1 MTIYWV
7 IWGFIVLMNFLKA
20 DKVSKF
26 LLGLFSIFLVF
37 FIGFR
42 HEVGGDWYNYL
53 AMFDL
58 ISKLPFLISI
68 IFTDV
73 AYGAINW
80 ASFQLGYEIYTVN
93 FICAIIFCWG
103 IYKFSSAFRNFW
115 LPILVLFTYTIVVVA
130 MGYTRQGVA
139 VGLVCMAF
147 ASLLKNPK
155 KRVYFFWIFMA
166 MLFHKTAVIM
176 FFFMPL
182 INTRFFRKKFFFWLY
197 TIISFALIF
206 SILWLSQKA
215 DNLYLNNSV
224 DSSGAIRRMLMHL
237 IPLGIYVIYYKKFK
251 KSLNSII
258 QLMNLLSIMVFLT
271 FLLAFIFSTLA
282 DRLGLYF
289 IVFDVIVF
297 AKFAEILTNRS
308 KKLLIFLLTVQYT
321 FVFYIWLYFSTWAPI
336 AWNYKNIL
344 F

>member
-1 MTIYWV
+1 MGIYWI
-7 IWGFIVLMNFLKA
+7 IWFFIILMNFLKV
-20 DKVSKF
+20 DKLSRF
-26 LLGLFSIFLVF
+26 LLGLFTIFLVF

-93 FICAIIFCWG
+93 FICAIIFCFG
-103 IYKFSSAFRNFW
+103 IYKFSSAFRNIW
-115 LPILVLFTYTIVVVA
+115 LPILVLFTYTIMVVA

-139 VGLVCMAF
+139 IGLVCMAF
-147 ASLLKNPK
+147 SSLLKKPK
-155 KRVYFFWIFMA
+155 KTIYSFWIIMSV
-166 MLFHKTAVIM
+166 LFHKTAIIM

-182 INTRFFRKKFFFWLY
+182 INSHFFRKKIFFWLY
-197 TIISFALIF
+197 TIISFSLIF
-206 SILWLSQKA
+206 YILWLAQEA
-215 DNLYLNNSV
+215 DNIYLNDSV
-224 DSSGAIRRMLMHL
+224 DSSGAIRRMIIHL
-237 IPLGIYVIYYKKFK
+237 IPLGIYMFYHKKFK
-251 KSLNSII
+251 KNLSPII
-258 QLMNLLSIMVFLT
+258 QLIDLLAVMVLLT
-271 FLLAFIFSTLA
+271 FLLSFVFSTLA

-297 AKFAEILTNRS
+297 TKFTEILTNRS
-308 KKLLIFLLTVQYT
+308 KRFFVTLLTLQYT
-321 FVFYIWLYFSTWAPI
+321 LVFYIWLYFSTWAPI

>member
-7 IWGFIVLMNFLKA
+7 IWGFIILMNFLKT
-20 DKVSKF
+20 DKLSKF

-42 HEVGGDWYNYL
+42 HEVGSDWYNYL
-53 AMFDL
+53 TMFNL

-68 IFTDV
+68 ISTDI

-80 ASFQLGYEIYTVN
+80 ASFQLDYGIYTVN
-93 FICAIIFCWG
+93 FICAIIFCFG
-103 IYKFSSAFRNFW
+103 IYKFSSVFKNFW

-139 VGLVCMAF
+139 VGLVCIAF
-147 ASLLKNPK
+147 ASLLKKNK
-155 KRVYFFWIFMA
+155 KRVYLFWIFMA

-182 INTRFFRKKFFFWLY
+182 INTHFFRKKIFFWLY
-197 TIISFALIF
+197 TIISFGLIF
-206 SILWLSQKA
+206 SVLWLSQKA
-215 DNLYLNNSV
+215 DNLYLNNSI
-224 DSSGAIRRMLMHL
+224 DSSGAVRRMVMHL
-237 IPLGIYVIYYKKFK
+237 IPMGIYIFYHKKLK
-251 KSLNSII
+251 KNLTPII
-258 QLMNLLSIMVFLT
+258 QLMDLLSIMVFLT
-271 FLLAFIFSTLA
+271 FLLAFVFSTLA
-282 DRLGLYF
+282 DRFSLYF
-289 IVFDVIVF
+289 IVFDVIIF
-297 AKFAEILTNRS
+297 TKFTEMLTNKS
-308 KKLLIFLLTVQYT
+308 KRFFISLLTIQYT
-321 FVFYIWLYFSTWAPI
+321 FAFYIWLYFSTWAPI